1 MAANVAEPQKTG
13 VSWTPKQSNQ
23 GGNAMA
29 TGKRMTKAAIMS
41 ELAER
46 TDLTKKQV
54 ASVFDALNA
63 MIKRELGRRGPGEFV
78 IPDMLKLKVRKQPA
92 RKNAKVRIPSTGEV
106 IVKDIP
112 AKKKLRATPL
122 KKLKDLVL

>member
-1 MAANVAEPQKTG
+1 
-13 VSWTPKQSNQ
+13 
-23 GGNAMA
+23 MA

-54 ASVFDALNA
+54 AGVFDALQGI
-63 MIKRELGRRGPGEFV
+63 IKRELGRRGPGEFV
-78 IPDMLKLKVRKQPA
+78 IPDMLKLKVRKVPA
-92 RKNAKVRIPSTGEV
+92 RKNAKVRIPSTGEI

-112 AKKKLRATPL
+112 ASKKLRATPL
-122 KKLKDLVL
+122 KKLKDNVL